1 MCFVTEWGAEEEE
14 EEEEEEAESCRIV
27 LAVQVVELEL
37 GRIVY

>member
-1 MCFVTEWGAEEEE
+1 MCGVTEWGAEEEE
-14 EEEEEEAESCRIV
+14 KEEAESWRTV

>member
-1 MCFVTEWGAEEEE
+1 MCFVKEWGAEEQQQQQQ
-14 EEEEEEAESCRIV
+14 AESWRSV